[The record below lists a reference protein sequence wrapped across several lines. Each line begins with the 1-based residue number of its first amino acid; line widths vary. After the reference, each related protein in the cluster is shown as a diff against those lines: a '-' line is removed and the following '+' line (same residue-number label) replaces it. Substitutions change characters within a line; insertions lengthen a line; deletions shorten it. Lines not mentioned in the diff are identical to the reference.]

1 MFFCTWLICQIWWQA
16 KQAKKI
22 LHFFVIS
29 HILITYTGVIMCAEK
44 LRHMLRTGICFE
56 TAFLH
61 GTHKKASADAD
72 AFSKVYDKVKSSFSV
87 SFAFCKMYETL
98 GSHPFFWRRFKILL
112 LYLTSTSF
120 RKSIKSS
127 SFINAIILS
136 AVNR

>member
-1 MFFCTWLICQIWWQA
+1 MANMQDLMTGKTCKNFCISLQFCIYGLCVRVWFVQKNCKTWLTCASYWHMFCRSI
-16 KQAKKI
+16 
-22 LHFFVIS
+22 FVQ
-29 HILITYTGVIMCAEK
+29 HAQ
-44 LRHMLRTGICFE
+44 
-56 TAFLH
+56 
-61 GTHKKASADAD
+61 KKASALAD
-72 AFSKVYDKVKSSFSV
+72 AYNKSYDKAKSSFSV

-112 LYLTSTSF
+112 LYFTSTSF